1 MFSFFQ
7 QILQILDI
15 QILSIKREIVL
26 IITVRSIKIVNGTWI
41 CRISCTIL
49 FQILF
54 VTFQNLKVLS
64 WVHEMVRGRVFDV
77 DDGLKLV
84 GSYLHDLIVRPSLLN
99 RKFLKVETGVS
110 IVSP

>member
-1 MFSFFQ
+1 M
-7 QILQILDI
+7 
-15 QILSIKREIVL
+15 
-26 IITVRSIKIVNGTWI
+26 IITVRGIKIVSGTWI